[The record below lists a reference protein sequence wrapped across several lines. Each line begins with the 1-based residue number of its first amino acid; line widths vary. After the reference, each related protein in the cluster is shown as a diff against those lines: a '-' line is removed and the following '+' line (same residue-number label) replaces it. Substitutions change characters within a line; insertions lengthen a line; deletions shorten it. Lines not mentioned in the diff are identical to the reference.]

1 MKDKPATHA
10 SVGGLSGTRSFSGA
24 ISELLNASIE
34 VMKNET
40 RIWLL
45 KSLMKKNLAT
55 RDIFSFAMKQAN
67 LRSINKT
74 PDSLTIRRAMCIK
87 LGDIKLSMTHSFEAR
102 RRARQNLLKQLG
114 EKKYILKKHIRN
126 IKREVEEKRTITLE
140 KYRKKIDHYTK
151 TQSILLDNGQ
161 NKMGIKK
168 ALVPTEPPRSMSDFA
183 SLSIFGQPC
192 DLPEPERPLGP
203 FICDP
208 RIVLSKDERLL
219 LSRDPKYSVRTEVD
233 ELDFTVELERALSK
247 NRYNRAKISKKKIGD
262 MIKCREEKPLKQT
275 ADVAEIF
282 DIENKEHLHVK
293 EIDRLDAIYKI
304 YSENRRRYTY
314 DPFLKTINMNFRRVT
329 DYKLNKNIT
338 LPKPLDT
345 DEEFNCERRRRA
357 IMGAF
362 REYKKELDLQRQ
374 KKKERFNDNKKG
386 NNTVKLH
393 TDELESG
400 AVSDKGMELNDAKA
414 VHDKNK
420 KTQRHINNLP
430 HKEALALK
438 SLKKRVDNGELV
450 VCQTDKSSR
459 LAVLTLEQYLDSGR
473 VNTLKDKK
481 VNWKDVKYLQ
491 GQVNNHVWWIS
502 KALGNASK
510 SDPQRMN
517 RNTQSSSMEV
527 PDMVLLLKDHK
538 KWTVDSKEPVPS
550 RPVVSG
556 NRGINTHLSELLADI
571 MEPLASN
578 NIGVEITSTEELL
591 CKFEENNEKFD
602 AGTGMGEVNILEEIA
617 SRKDTYLQCDETEQ
631 NVTDCVG
638 LF

>member
-1 MKDKPATHA
+1 M
-10 SVGGLSGTRSFSGA
+10 
-24 ISELLNASIE
+24 
-34 VMKNET
+34 
-40 RIWLL
+40 
-45 KSLMKKNLAT
+45 
-55 RDIFSFAMKQAN
+55 
-67 LRSINKT
+67 
-74 PDSLTIRRAMCIK
+74 
-87 LGDIKLSMTHSFEAR
+87 
-102 RRARQNLLKQLG
+102 
-114 EKKYILKKHIRN
+114 
-126 IKREVEEKRTITLE
+126 
-140 KYRKKIDHYTK
+140 
-151 TQSILLDNGQ
+151 
-161 NKMGIKK
+161 
-168 ALVPTEPPRSMSDFA
+168 
-183 SLSIFGQPC
+183 
-192 DLPEPERPLGP
+192 
-203 FICDP
+203 
-208 RIVLSKDERLL
+208 
-219 LSRDPKYSVRTEVD
+219 
-233 ELDFTVELERALSK
+233 
-247 NRYNRAKISKKKIGD
+247 
-262 MIKCREEKPLKQT
+262 
-275 ADVAEIF
+275 
-282 DIENKEHLHVK
+282 
-293 EIDRLDAIYKI
+293 
-304 YSENRRRYTY
+304 
-314 DPFLKTINMNFRRVT
+314 
-329 DYKLNKNIT
+329 
-338 LPKPLDT
+338 
-345 DEEFNCERRRRA
+345 
-357 IMGAF
+357 
-362 REYKKELDLQRQ
+362 
-374 KKKERFNDNKKG
+374 
-386 NNTVKLH
+386 KLH

-459 LAVLTLEQYLDSGR
+459 LTVLTLEQYLDSGR
-473 VNTLKDKK
+473 VHTLKDEK
-481 VNWKDVKYLQ
+481 VNWKNVKYLQ

-591 CKFEENNEKFD
+591 CKFEENNEKLD
-602 AGTGMGEVNILEEIA
+602 AGTDMGEVNFLEEIA